1 MNAPSGV
8 QELSGG
14 VVLCQDA
21 HALSERRA
29 RNMIARVCRDYL
41 DENILVPIEL
51 LHHSAHAKVINN
63 AENLLAALVQKAAIA
78 QAQATQSAVRD
89 KVKKLYA
96 ITTAAVTQVEAFEKK
111 IPSTPL
117 THRLLAQLVAS
128 DPLYGERIAFTALA
142 HHLYMSKSWT
152 EKADRCLKL
161 FAESGHDMEPSA
173 VHVLDE
179 ALAEILHAKSAV
191 PELLGKFRDGRL
203 RIMQLMSLLDAR
215 YATDEHALETDFA
228 RRLHEITAR
237 HEMPALHEAVLLL
250 VRRLLLS
257 SVPLLS
263 EEPTE
268 EFGATKDVYAML
280 TRDRELAIELGAAD
294 LFEKRMVRLV
304 TAEKL
309 AKLIPGYYSAPKLM
323 QGLQLFEETIGD
335 GPKEILL
342 KYIAYLFEHRDLEKE
357 FVDPAYSQEEKVE
370 IAHELRKKVVSSGLS
385 DHRRE
390 QFLGILDPLI
400 QRIQSGGEQR
410 RSARTQ
416 CGPEDHVVLEG
427 TRIPLKNWSAIGLL
441 FGPITGSFL
450 DGEILKLTVRI
461 KNPKLQI
468 TFDAEGEVVRYTDEG
483 FVAMKYRCL
492 DAQLAKKVAL
502 YFDPLAASKG

>member
-1 MNAPSGV
+1 MNAPSGIT
-8 QELSGG
+8 EASGG

-21 HALSERRA
+21 HSLSERRA
-29 RNMIARVCRDYL
+29 RNMIGRVCRDYL
-41 DENILVPIEL
+41 DENIMIPIEL
-51 LHHSAHAKVINN
+51 LHHSGHAKVINN
-63 AENLLAALVQKAAIA
+63 AETLYAAFVQKAAVA
-78 QAQATQSAVRD
+78 QAQATNSPVRD
-89 KVKKLYA
+89 KVKKLFA
-96 ITTAAVTQVEAFEKK
+96 ITTAATTQVETFEKRL
-111 IPSTPL
+111 PTTPL

-161 FAESGHDMEPSA
+161 FEPGPGIEPSA
-173 VHVLDE
+173 VSILDE
-179 ALAEILHAKSAV
+179 ALAEILQAKTAV
-191 PELLGKFRDGRL
+191 PELLGRFRDGRL
-203 RIMQLMSLLDAR
+203 RVIQLMSILDKR
-215 YATDEHALETDFA
+215 YAIDEEAYSTEFSRH
-228 RRLHEITAR
+228 LHEIATR
-237 HEMPALHEAVLLL
+237 HKLPALHEAVVQL

-268 EFGATKDVYAML
+268 EFGATREMYALL
-280 TRDRELAIELGAAD
+280 TRDRDFALALGAAD

-309 AKLIPGYYSAPKLM
+309 TKLIPGYYSAPKLM
-323 QGLQLFEETIGD
+323 QGLQLFEEAIGD

-357 FVDPAYSQEEKVE
+357 FVDPAYSTEEKLE
-370 IAHELRKKVVSSGLS
+370 IAAELRKKVISAGLS

-390 QFLGILDPLI
+390 QFLGILDPLT
-400 QRIQSGGEQR
+400 QRLQRGDQR
-410 RSARTQ
+410 RSTRTQ

-450 DGEILKLTVRI
+450 EGEVLKLTVRI
-461 KNPKLQI
+461 KNPKLQV
-468 TFDAEGEVVRYTDEG
+468 TFDAEGDVVRYTDDG
-483 FVAMKYRCL
+483 MVAMKYRCL
-492 DAQLAKKVAL
+492 DPQTAKKVAL
-502 YFDPLAASKG
+502 YFDPLASAKG

>member
-1 MNAPSGV
+1 MLG
-8 QELSGG
+8 
-14 VVLCQDA
+14 
-21 HALSERRA
+21 
-29 RNMIARVCRDYL
+29 RVCRDYL
-41 DENILVPIEL
+41 DDNILIPLEL
-51 LHHSAHAKVINN
+51 LHHSGHAKVINN
-63 AENLLAALVQKAAIA
+63 ADTLYAAFIQKAAVA
-78 QAQATQSAVRD
+78 QAQATGTTVRD
-89 KVKKLYA
+89 KVKKLFA
-96 ITTAAVTQVEAFEKK
+96 ITTAATTQVEAFEKRL
-111 IPSTPL
+111 PTTPL

-128 DPLYGERIAFTALA
+128 DPLYGTRIAYTALA

-152 EKADRCLKL
+152 EKAERCLKL
-161 FAESGHDMEPSA
+161 FEAGAGMEPSA
-173 VHVLDE
+173 VGVLDE
-179 ALAEILHAKSAV
+179 ALAEILQAKSAI
-191 PELLGKFRDGRL
+191 PELLGKFRDGQL
-203 RIMQLMSLLDAR
+203 RIVQLMSILDSR
-215 YATDEHALETDFA
+215 YATEDEAYSTEFA
-228 RRLHEITAR
+228 RRLHEIAAK
-237 HEMPALHEAVLLL
+237 HELPAVHEAVILL

-263 EEPTE
+263 EEPAE
-268 EFGATKDVYAML
+268 EFRATREVYAML
-280 TRDRELAIELGAAD
+280 TRERDLAIELGAAD

-323 QGLQLFEETIGD
+323 QGLQLFEEAIGE

-357 FVDPAYSQEEKVE
+357 FIDPAYSTEEKVE
-370 IAHELRKKVVSSGLS
+370 IAQELRKKVVSAGLS

-390 QFLGILDPLI
+390 QFLGILDPLT
-400 QRIQSGGEQR
+400 QRLASGNEQR
-410 RSARTQ
+410 RATRNQ

-450 DGEILKLTVRI
+450 EGEILKLTVRI

-468 TFDAEGEVVRYTDEG
+468 TFDAEGDVVRYTDEG

-492 DAQLAKKVAL
+492 DPQLAKKVAL
-502 YFDPLAASKG
+502 YFDPLAGAKG